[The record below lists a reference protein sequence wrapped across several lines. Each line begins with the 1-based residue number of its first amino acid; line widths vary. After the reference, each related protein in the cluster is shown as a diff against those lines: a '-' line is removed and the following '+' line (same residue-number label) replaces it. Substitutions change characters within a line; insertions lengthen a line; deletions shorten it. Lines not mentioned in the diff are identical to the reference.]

1 MFRYDTQL
9 EITMTF
15 DFNELKHAEL
25 HLYDGLQDEPFA
37 GEHFLI
43 NGPVGPLEAVFSPAK
58 NDEAKGIGI
67 ICHPHPLYG
76 GSLSNKVVHIISNTF
91 NEMGL
96 HTLRFNFRGV
106 GHSRGRF
113 DKGVGE
119 VEDLRAAYT
128 WMHQRYPELPLWL
141 AGFSFGS
148 FVALKAQREL
158 APERLLIVAPPV
170 AMFDFDNS
178 DSPGMPWM
186 VVQGARDEVSSPD
199 RVSVWVGQHKD
210 NPPQYVWMGDADHFF
225 HGKLG
230 KLRECVMNQWP
241 Q

>member
-1 MFRYDTQL
+1 MTDFH
-9 EITMTF
+9 EI
-15 DFNELKHAEL
+15 NQAEL
-25 HLYDGLQDEPFA
+25 HLYDGMQDAPYD

-43 NGPVGPLEAVFSPAK
+43 PGPVGPLEAVLSHAK
-58 NDEAKGIGI
+58 NTDEVKGIGI

-76 GSLSNKVVHIISNTF
+76 GSMSNKVVHIISNTF

-113 DKGVGE
+113 DKGEGE
-119 VEDLRAAYT
+119 VDDLVAVT
-128 WMHQRYPELPLWL
+128 EWMQQRFPQLPLWL

-148 FVALKAQREL
+148 FVALKGQAEL
-158 APERLLIVAPPV
+158 MPERLLLVAPPV
-170 AMFDFDNS
+170 AMFDFARPQTPS
-178 DSPGMPWM
+178 IPWM
-186 VVQGARDEVSSPD
+186 VIQGAKDEVSSPD
-199 RVSVWVGQHKD
+199 KVSVWVGEQNS

-225 HGKLG
+225 HGKLS
-230 KLRECVMNQWP
+230 KIRDSILNQWHTEK

>member
-1 MFRYDTQL
+1 
-9 EITMTF
+9 MTF

-25 HLYDGLQDEPFA
+25 HLYDGLQDEPYE

-43 NGPVGPLEAVFSPAK
+43 PGPAGPLEAVLSMAK
-58 NDEAKGIGI
+58 GDAAALQGIGI

-91 NEMGL
+91 NEMGI

-119 VEDLRAAYT
+119 VEDLKAAHA
-128 WMHQRYPELPLWL
+128 WMRQRYPELPLWL

-148 FVALKAQREL
+148 YVALKAQQEL
-158 APERLLIVAPPV
+158 APQRLLIVAPPV
-170 AMFDFDNS
+170 AMFEFENAAT
-178 DSPGMPWM
+178 PKMPWM
-186 VVQGARDEVSSPD
+186 VIQGAKDEVSSPD
-199 RVSVWVGQHKD
+199 RVSVWVGQQQS

-225 HGKLG
+225 HGKLS
-230 KLRECVMNQWP
+230 KLRDCVMNQWP
-241 Q
+241 ND